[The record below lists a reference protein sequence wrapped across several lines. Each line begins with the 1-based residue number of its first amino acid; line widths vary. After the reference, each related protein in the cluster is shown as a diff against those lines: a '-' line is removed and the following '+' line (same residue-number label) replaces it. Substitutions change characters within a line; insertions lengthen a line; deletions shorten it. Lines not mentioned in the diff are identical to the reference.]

1 MWRISD
7 GALRPVRTSARARG
21 PATSIAPA
29 IEIRASPS
37 HSGRGRMMQLMC
49 AGMCLLSEEPSTPT
63 RSQVDTSRQ
72 TERRASQ
79 PPRTSPPNRR
89 LNATRPTSRTDGNQ
103 RRRTSSRAPACHPGA
118 GATSRVSCGRYTAIR
133 ALLPTF
139 WNFEIRER
147 PVTGSTVVVVP
158 SAEVV
163 TVFVLTAAGAEAT
176 TTSDVATASSATTRL
191 TRELYQQPP

>member
-1 MWRISD
+1 
-7 GALRPVRTSARARG
+7 
-21 PATSIAPA
+21 
-29 IEIRASPS
+29 
-37 HSGRGRMMQLMC
+37 
-49 AGMCLLSEEPSTPT
+49 MCLLPEEPSTPT

-133 ALLPTF
+133 ALLPAF

-176 TTSDVATASSATTRL
+176 TTSDVATASSATRSTSASRDSRFKPEASEQEDRASPQRRH
-191 TRELYQQPP
+191 TSQQAGYRRQTSQ